1 MFAAPQL
8 SRSAYDRLKSEHDD
22 LATRGRFEIA
32 QAIERAREMG
42 DLKENG
48 DYHAAKD
55 QQGFMEGRI
64 RQIHKLLEDAEVID
78 DVKEG
83 VVGAGTIVSIVYE
96 GDSDDMAERFL
107 VGHIEEKT
115 DDLEVISPQ
124 GPLGSALLGAGV
136 GDMVSY
142 KAPGGLLRV
151 KVLTVERA

>member
-1 MFAAPQL
+1 MSDAPQL
-8 SRSAYDRLKSEHDD
+8 SRSAFNRLRAEHDD

-78 DVKEG
+78 EFEEG
-83 VVGAGTIVSIVYE
+83 VVSAGTVVSIVYE

-107 VGHIEEKT
+107 VGHIEEAT
-115 DDLEVISPQ
+115 GDLEVISPQ
-124 GPLGSALLGAGV
+124 APLGSALVGAKAGET
-136 GDMVSY
+136 VSY
-142 KAPGGLLRV
+142 KAPGGMLRV